1 MVGDLLE
8 DADMRLFPVE
18 VGLSVPD
25 EAVQTGDWA
34 MTGADQ
40 EALRTQADDFLTFV
54 SENEVK

>member
-1 MVGDLLE
+1 M
-8 DADMRLFPVE
+8 
-18 VGLSVPD
+18 PD
-25 EAVQTGDWA
+25 EAVETGDWA